1 MRNSIFLKYSL
12 TAFLF
17 IAFID
22 QAVSQNENFELTKA
36 DSLAY
41 NDSTSAVDFETY
53 LANLKLEK
61 KKEIERAEPDQVE
74 QSSEVFAKSASQN
87 QSASMMSTVTL
98 TFTNAGATGHEGPTQ
113 NQINT
118 AYSGTT
124 LESKVTINTQG
135 IQEWTVPAQ
144 PPTRSMPTAARA
156 VELLPV
162 KAPA

>member
-1 MRNSIFLKYSL
+1 MLVS
-12 TAFLF
+12 
-17 IAFID
+17 

-41 NDSTSAVDFETY
+41 NDSTSTVDFETY

-61 KKEIERAEPDQVE
+61 KKEIERVEPKKIE
-74 QSSEVFAKSASQN
+74 QSSEVFIKSASQN
-87 QSASMMSTVTL
+87 QSASSMSTVTL
-98 TFTNAGATGHEGPTQ
+98 TFTNAGATGHTGPTQ

-124 LESKVTINTQG
+124 LKARSRSIPKAFRSG
-135 IQEWTVPAQ
+135 RFPLQ
-144 PPTRSMPTAARA
+144 PPTRSMPTAPRV

>member
-1 MRNSIFLKYSL
+1 MLVS
-12 TAFLF
+12 
-17 IAFID
+17 

-41 NDSTSAVDFETY
+41 NDSTSTVDFETY

-61 KKEIERAEPDQVE
+61 KKEIERVEPEKIE
-74 QSSEVFAKSASQN
+74 QSSEVFIKSCKNQN
-87 QSASMMSTVTL
+87 QSASSMSTVTL
-98 TFTNAGATGHEGPTQ
+98 TFTNAGATGHTGPTQ

-135 IQEWTVPAQ
+135 IQEWTVPVTTTYTIDAYGAEWRWNCS
-144 PPTRSMPTAARA
+144 RSRRPHER
-156 VELLPV
+156 
-162 KAPA
+162 